1 VIVQELY
8 NVQPRDRAQ
17 TPVAFTI
24 NLNEFSQPTGS
35 GTS

>member
-1 VIVQELY
+1 VIVQDLY
-8 NVQPRDRAQ
+8 NVRARDRAQ

-24 NLNEFSQPTGS
+24 NLNESSQPTGS

>member
-1 VIVQELY
+1 VVLQELY
-8 NVQPRDRAQ
+8 NVQPRNRAQ

-24 NLNEFSQPTGS
+24 NLNESSQPTGS

>member
-1 VIVQELY
+1 VIVQDLY
-8 NVQPRDRAQ
+8 NVRPRDRAQ

-24 NLNEFSQPTGS
+24 NLNETSQASGD